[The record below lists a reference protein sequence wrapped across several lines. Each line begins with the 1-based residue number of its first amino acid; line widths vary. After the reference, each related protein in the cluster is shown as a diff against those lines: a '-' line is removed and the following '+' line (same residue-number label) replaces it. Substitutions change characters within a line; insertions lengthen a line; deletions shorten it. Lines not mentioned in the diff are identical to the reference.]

1 MAKKPPL
8 LQIKD
13 IMAAVDRKD
22 YNYYTN
28 LTDEQR
34 KSMNLWMTQRY
45 ASSVQGKFAG
55 HYLVM
60 VNEFMNTNWS
70 DVSKHPEL
78 QWKLMCLA
86 GVGKTQF
93 HPFVKVPKAKRKRD
107 KIEELVREL
116 FPLLKHDEVRLFLKM
131 NTPDDIKQIAL
142 ESGVDDKTL
151 DEAFK

>member
-1 MAKKPPL
+1 MAKKPL

-34 KSMNLWMTQRY
+34 KSLNLWMTQRY

-60 VNEFMNTNWS
+60 VNEFMNTHWS
-70 DVSKHPEL
+70 DISKHPEL

-86 GVGKTQF
+86 GTGKVQF
-93 HPFVKVPKAKRKRD
+93 HPFVKVPKAKRK
-107 KIEELVREL
+107 KNKVEELVREL
-116 FPLLKHDEVRLFLKM
+116 FPLLKNDEIELFLKM
-131 NTPDDIKQIAL
+131 NSNDEIKEVAI

>member
-1 MAKKPPL
+1 MAKKPL

-34 KSMNLWMTQRY
+34 KSLNLWMTQRY

-60 VNEFMNTNWS
+60 INEFMNTNWS

-86 GVGKTQF
+86 GTGKTQF
-93 HPFVKVPKAKRKRD
+93 HPFVKVPKAKRKKD
-107 KIEELVREL
+107 KVEEIVREL
-116 FPLLKHDEVRLFLKM
+116 FPLLKNDEVELFLSL
-131 NTPDDIKQIAL
+131 NTKDEIKQQAI

>member
-1 MAKKPPL
+1 MAKKPL

-13 IMAAVDRKD
+13 IMAAGDRKD
-22 YNYYTN
+22 YGYYER

-34 KSMNLWMTQRY
+34 KSLNLWMTQRY

-60 VNEFMNTNWS
+60 INEFMNTHWS

-86 GVGKTQF
+86 GTGKPQF
-93 HPFVKVPKAKRKRD
+93 HPFVKVPKAKRKKDRV
-107 KIEELVREL
+107 EEIIREL
-116 FPLLKHDEVRLFLKM
+116 FPLLKNDEIELFLKM
-131 NTPDDIKQIAL
+131 NSKEELKVLAM

>member
-1 MAKKPPL
+1 MAKKPL

-34 KSMNLWMTQRY
+34 KSLNLWMTQRY

-60 VNEFMNTNWS
+60 VNEFMNTHWS
-70 DVSKHPEL
+70 DISKHPEL

-86 GVGKTQF
+86 GTGKVQF
-93 HPFVKVPKAKRKRD
+93 HPFVKVPKAKRK
-107 KIEELVREL
+107 KNKVEELVRDL
-116 FPLLKHDEVRLFLKM
+116 FPLLKNDEIELFLKM
-131 NTPDDIKQIAL
+131 NSHDEIKEIAI

>member
-1 MAKKPPL
+1 MAKKPL

-34 KSMNLWMTQRY
+34 KSLNLWMTQRY

-60 VNEFMNTNWS
+60 INEFMNTNWS

-86 GVGKTQF
+86 GTGKPQF
-93 HPFVKVPKAKRKRD
+93 HPFVKVPKAKRKKDKVEEIVRD
-107 KIEELVREL
+107 M
-116 FPLLKHDEVRLFLKM
+116 FPLLKNDEVELFLKM
-131 NTPDDIKQIAL
+131 NTKDEIKDIAM
-142 ESGVDDKTL
+142 ENGVDDKTL

>member
-1 MAKKPPL
+1 MAKKPL

-86 GVGKTQF
+86 GTGKVQF
-93 HPFVKVPKAKRKRD
+93 HPFVKVPKAKRK
-107 KIEELVREL
+107 KNKVEELVREL
-116 FPLLKHDEVRLFLKM
+116 FPLLKNDEIELFLKM
-131 NTPDDIKQIAL
+131 NSNDDIKEVAI

>member
-1 MAKKPPL
+1 MAKKPL

-28 LTDEQR
+28 LSDEQR

-60 VNEFMNTNWS
+60 INEFMNTNWS
-70 DVSKHPEL
+70 DISKHPEL

-86 GVGKTQF
+86 GVGKSQF
-93 HPFVKVPKAKRKRD
+93 HPFVKVPKAKRKKD
-107 KIEELVREL
+107 KDTYKLIVKSQFKDVLSKDKVHKVSYDFR
-116 FPLLKHDEVRLFLKM
+116 FKEV
-131 NTPDDIKQIAL
+131 
-142 ESGVDDKTL
+142 
-151 DEAFK
+151 

>member
-1 MAKKPPL
+1 MAKKPL

-13 IMAAVDRKD
+13 IMSAVDRKD

-34 KSMNLWMTQRY
+34 KSLNLWMTQRY

-60 VNEFMNTNWS
+60 INEFMNTHWS

-86 GVGKTQF
+86 GTGKPQF
-93 HPFVKVPKAKRKRD
+93 HPFVKVPKAKRKKDKVEEIVRD
-107 KIEELVREL
+107 M
-116 FPLLKHDEVRLFLKM
+116 FPLLKNDEVELFLKM
-131 NTPDDIKQIAL
+131 NTKDEIKDIAM
-142 ESGVDDKTL
+142 ENGVDDKTL

>member
-1 MAKKPPL
+1 MAKKPL

-34 KSMNLWMTQRY
+34 KSLNLWMTQRY
-45 ASSVQGKFAG
+45 ASSVQGKMAG

-60 VNEFMNTNWS
+60 VNEFMNTHWS

-86 GVGKTQF
+86 GTGKVQF
-93 HPFVKVPKAKRKRD
+93 HPFVKVPKAKRKKD
-107 KIEELVREL
+107 KVEEIVREL
-116 FPLLKHDEVRLFLKM
+116 FPLLKHDEIRLFLKM
-131 NTPDDIKQIAL
+131 NSKEEIKVLAM

>member
-1 MAKKPPL
+1 MAKKPL

-13 IMAAVDRKD
+13 IMAAVDRQD
-22 YNYYTN
+22 YGFYER

-45 ASSVQGKFAG
+45 ASSVQGKLAG

-60 VNEFMNTNWS
+60 INEFMNTNWS

-86 GVGKTQF
+86 GL
-93 HPFVKVPKAKRKRD
+93 VKYNF
-107 KIEELVREL
+107 IHL
-116 FPLLKHDEVRLFLKM
+116 
-131 NTPDDIKQIAL
+131 
-142 ESGVDDKTL
+142 
-151 DEAFK
+151 

>member
-1 MAKKPPL
+1 MASKPL

-22 YNYYTN
+22 YEYYSR

-34 KSMNLWMTQRY
+34 KSLNLWMTQRY
-45 ASSVQGKFAG
+45 ASSVQGKYAG

-60 VNEFMNTNWS
+60 INEFMNTNWS

-86 GVGKTQF
+86 GSGKVQF
-93 HPFVKVPKAKRKRD
+93 HPFVKVPKAKRKKD
-107 KIEELVREL
+107 KVEELIREL
-116 FPLLKHDEVRLFLKM
+116 FPLLKSDELELFLKM
-131 NTPDDIKQIAL
+131 NTTEELKELAM
-142 ESGVDDKTL
+142 ESGVDDKTIK
-151 DEAFK
+151 EIFK

>member
-1 MAKKPPL
+1 MAKKPL

-22 YNYYTN
+22 YGYYER

-34 KSMNLWMTQRY
+34 KSLNLWMTQRY

-60 VNEFMNTNWS
+60 INEFMNTNWS

-86 GVGKTQF
+86 GTGKPQF
-93 HPFVKVPKAKRKRD
+93 HPFVKVPKAKRKKD
-107 KIEELVREL
+107 KVEEIVREL
-116 FPLLKHDEVRLFLKM
+116 FPLLKNDEIELFLNM
-131 NTPDDIKQIAL
+131 NTKEEIKVLAM

>member
-1 MAKKPPL
+1 MAKKPL

-34 KSMNLWMTQRY
+34 KSLNLWMTQRY

-60 VNEFMNTNWS
+60 INEFMNTNWS
-70 DVSKHPEL
+70 DISKHPEL

-86 GVGKTQF
+86 GVGKQQF
-93 HPFVKVPKAKRKRD
+93 HPFVKVPKAKRKKD
-107 KIEELVREL
+107 KVEEFVRNI
-116 FPLLKHDEVRLFLKM
+116 FPLAKNDEVELLLSM
-131 NTPDDIKQIAL
+131 NTKEDLKVLAEVNGIDDGEIKEI
-142 ESGVDDKTL
+142 
-151 DEAFK
+151 FK

>member
-1 MAKKPPL
+1 MAKKPL

-86 GVGKTQF
+86 GTGKVQF
-93 HPFVKVPKAKRKRD
+93 HPFVKVPKAKRK
-107 KIEELVREL
+107 KNKVEELVREL
-116 FPLLKHDEVRLFLKM
+116 FPLLKNDEIELFLKM
-131 NTPDDIKQIAL
+131 NSNIDIKELAI

>member
-1 MAKKPPL
+1 MAKKPL

-13 IMAAVDRKD
+13 IMSAVDRKD

-34 KSMNLWMTQRY
+34 KSLNLWMTQRY

-60 VNEFMNTNWS
+60 VNEFMNTHWS
-70 DVSKHPEL
+70 DISKHPEL

-86 GVGKTQF
+86 GTGKVQF
-93 HPFVKVPKAKRKRD
+93 HPFVKVPKAKRK
-107 KIEELVREL
+107 KNKVEELVREL
-116 FPLLKHDEVRLFLKM
+116 FPLLKNDEIELFLKM
-131 NTPDDIKQIAL
+131 NSNDEIKEVAI

>member
-1 MAKKPPL
+1 MANKPL

-22 YNYYTN
+22 YDFYDR

-34 KSMNLWMTQRY
+34 KSLNLWMTQRY
-45 ASSVQGKFAG
+45 ASSVQGKLAG
-55 HYLVM
+55 HYLVII
-60 VNEFMNTNWS
+60 NEFMNTHWS

-86 GVGKTQF
+86 GVGKSQF
-93 HPFVKVPKAKRKRD
+93 HPFVKVPKAKRKKD
-107 KIEELVREL
+107 KVSELIGEL
-116 FPLLKHDEVRLFLKM
+116 LPLLKNDELELFVKINTKEELKQLAM
-131 NTPDDIKQIAL
+131 

>member
-1 MAKKPPL
+1 MAKKPL

-55 HYLVM
+55 HYVVM

-86 GVGKTQF
+86 GTGKVQF
-93 HPFVKVPKAKRKRD
+93 HPFVKVPKAKRK
-107 KIEELVREL
+107 KNKVEELVREL
-116 FPLLKHDEVRLFLKM
+116 FPLLKNDEIELFLKM
-131 NTPDDIKQIAL
+131 NSNDDIKELAI

>member
-1 MAKKPPL
+1 MAKKPL

-22 YNYYTN
+22 YGYYER

-34 KSMNLWMTQRY
+34 KSLNLWMTQRY

-60 VNEFMNTNWS
+60 INEFMNTNWS

-86 GVGKTQF
+86 GTGKPQF
-93 HPFVKVPKAKRKRD
+93 HPFVKVPKAKRKKD
-107 KIEELVREL
+107 KVEEIVREL
-116 FPLLKHDEVRLFLKM
+116 FPLLKNDEIELFLNM
-131 NTPDDIKQIAL
+131 NSKEEIKILAM

>member
-1 MAKKPPL
+1 MAKKPL

-34 KSMNLWMTQRY
+34 KSLNLWMTQRY

-60 VNEFMNTNWS
+60 INEFMNTHWS

-86 GVGKTQF
+86 GTGKPQF
-93 HPFVKVPKAKRKRD
+93 HPFVKVPKAKRKKD
-107 KIEELVREL
+107 KVEEIIREL
-116 FPLLKHDEVRLFLKM
+116 FPLLKNDEIELFLKM
-131 NTPDDIKQIAL
+131 NSKEELKVLAM

>member
-1 MAKKPPL
+1 MAKKPL

-86 GVGKTQF
+86 GTGKVQF
-93 HPFVKVPKAKRKRD
+93 HPFVKVPKAKRK
-107 KIEELVREL
+107 KNKVEELVRDL
-116 FPLLKHDEVRLFLKM
+116 FPLLKNDEIELFLKM
-131 NTPDDIKQIAL
+131 NSNDDIKELAI

>member
-1 MAKKPPL
+1 
-8 LQIKD
+8 
-13 IMAAVDRKD
+13 MAAVDRKD

-34 KSMNLWMTQRY
+34 KSLNLWMTQRY

-60 VNEFMNTNWS
+60 INEFMNTHWS

-86 GVGKTQF
+86 GTGKGQF
-93 HPFVKVPKAKRKRD
+93 HPFVKVPKAKRKKD
-107 KIEELVREL
+107 KVEEIVREL
-116 FPLLKHDEVRLFLKM
+116 FPLLKHDEIRLFLKM
-131 NTPDDIKQIAL
+131 NSKEEIKVLAM

>member
-1 MAKKPPL
+1 
-8 LQIKD
+8 
-13 IMAAVDRKD
+13 MAAVDRKD

-45 ASSVQGKFAG
+45 ASSVQGKYAG

-86 GVGKTQF
+86 GTGKVQF
-93 HPFVKVPKAKRKRD
+93 HPFVKVPKAKRK
-107 KIEELVREL
+107 KNKVEELVREL
-116 FPLLKHDEVRLFLKM
+116 FPLLKNDEIELFLKM
-131 NTPDDIKQIAL
+131 NSNDDIKELAI

>member
-1 MAKKPPL
+1 MAKKPL

-86 GVGKTQF
+86 GTGKVQF
-93 HPFVKVPKAKRKRD
+93 HPFVKVPKAKRK
-107 KIEELVREL
+107 KNKVEELVREL
-116 FPLLKHDEVRLFLKM
+116 FPLLKNDEIELYLKM
-131 NTPDDIKQIAL
+131 NSNDDIKELAI

>member
-1 MAKKPPL
+1 MAKKPL
-8 LQIKD
+8 LQFKD

-22 YNYYTN
+22 YGYYER

-34 KSMNLWMTQRY
+34 KSLNLWMTQRY

-60 VNEFMNTNWS
+60 INEFMNTHWS

-86 GVGKTQF
+86 GTGKPQF
-93 HPFVKVPKAKRKRD
+93 HPFVKVPKAKRKKDRV
-107 KIEELVREL
+107 EEIIREL
-116 FPLLKHDEVRLFLKM
+116 FPLLKNDEIELFLKM
-131 NTPDDIKQIAL
+131 NSKEELKVLAM

>member
-1 MAKKPPL
+1 
-8 LQIKD
+8 
-13 IMAAVDRKD
+13 MAAVDRKD

-34 KSMNLWMTQRY
+34 KSLNLWMTQRY
-45 ASSVQGKFAG
+45 ASSVQGKMAG

-60 VNEFMNTNWS
+60 VNEFMNTHWS

-86 GVGKTQF
+86 GTGKVQF
-93 HPFVKVPKAKRKRD
+93 HPFVKVPKAKRKKD
-107 KIEELVREL
+107 KVEEIVREL
-116 FPLLKHDEVRLFLKM
+116 FPLLKHDEIRLFLKM
-131 NTPDDIKQIAL
+131 NSKEEIKVLAM

>member
-1 MAKKPPL
+1 MAKKPL

-34 KSMNLWMTQRY
+34 KSLNLWMTQRY

-60 VNEFMNTNWS
+60 VNEFMNTHWS
-70 DVSKHPEL
+70 DISKHPEL

-86 GVGKTQF
+86 GTGKVQF
-93 HPFVKVPKAKRKRD
+93 HPFVKVPKAKRK
-107 KIEELVREL
+107 KNKVEELVREL
-116 FPLLKHDEVRLFLKM
+116 FPLLKNDEIELFLKM
-131 NTPDDIKQIAL
+131 NSNDDIKELAI